1 MQDGLET
8 NLLSSDSNQSRL
20 QNVSP
25 KNLASS
31 SGRHCITSF
40 LGTST
45 PFSFSSSSAT
55 AIKKLPHCVNVKQR
69 FLTKRGYESFED
81 WKSDPNHV
89 YNGRDMSHH
98 VPGALGS
105 DWGNPYKVASNA
117 SKKSRIRS
125 LKRYEDH
132 IRKKS

>member
-1 MQDGLET
+1 MQTQSEAKYSDNQWGHSFSPFPAHRNTLSNST
-8 NLLSSDSNQSRL
+8 NT
-20 QNVSP
+20 
-25 KNLASS
+25 ASS
-31 SGRHCITSF
+31 F
-40 LGTST
+40 L
-45 PFSFSSSSAT
+45 SFSVTAT
-55 AIKKLPHCVNVKQR
+55 KKLPHCVNVKQR